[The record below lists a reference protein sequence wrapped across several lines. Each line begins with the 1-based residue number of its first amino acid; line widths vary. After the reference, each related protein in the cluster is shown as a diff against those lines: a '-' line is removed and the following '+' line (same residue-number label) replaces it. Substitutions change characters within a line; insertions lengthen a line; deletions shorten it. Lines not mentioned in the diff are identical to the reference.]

1 MAKKKPIIDLKSK
14 NLQYTQGNVVYQLIN
29 FNQSNMTL
37 TLLAFENNTQEE
49 IKNFPFAHLPKEIK
63 KLVKPN

>member
-1 MAKKKPIIDLKSK
+1 MAKKKPIIDLKSN
-14 NLQYTQGNVVYQLIN
+14 NLQCMQGSVVYQLMN

-37 TLLAFENNTQEE
+37 RLLALENNSQKE

-63 KLVKPN
+63 KLIKPN

>member
-37 TLLAFENNTQEE
+37 TLLAFENNNQKE

-63 KLVKPN
+63 KLIKPT